1 MKKLSLGFSYVNWV
15 LIFQIPE
22 RSYVQGCRHCF
33 KIIGLSIAS
42 GVTWCRKTE
51 EELVQRMV
59 IMKFENCRCEEIV
72 SEKIEAEGSCTQVYD
87 PEQGFLVEG

>member
-22 RSYVQGCRHCF
+22 RSYVQVCRHCF
-33 KIIGLSIAS
+33 KIIGLGIAS

-87 PEQGFLVEG
+87 PE